1 MAMIT
6 GAVHDRD
13 FAPRQSGELGVQGWL
28 VGLDD
33 QQVVGAAVDEETSV
47 VALGV
52 QRVGGDHHTGKVQ
65 AGQQRRKHR
74 DLVGGGG
81 HVPLGDH
88 AAVVVARRCQEMRL
102 VAVTTRAAQPLAVNR
117 DHAAVAWP
125 VQPIGQPRADGD
137 IHRVAVHPC
146 EHPADGRLAGTWQR
160 RVSGSRRTK
169 RGQDRPGRVS
179 GPLGDRGHTP
189 GAGQHRRSANGEHAG
204 QGMPPSPPVT
214 RVGDR
219 RQPFQQARA
228 FARNEQASMVKDGDG
243 SGDGRRSGGRHGGP
257 SGHEET
263 SSAWSRN
270 PVPASHPSGQTTLVG
285 HHGTLT
291 EPWANG

>member
-1 MAMIT
+1 VHAWEASSLKVTSRTQCSRFSIVQCPRSQLGGAGRAEGQAGDRVHGDGAPAAAAGRADTAGGLDPLGGVRKAQAGHGRDLQGPDLDPPMAMIT

-13 FAPRQSGELGVQGWL
+13 LAPRQSGELGVQGWL

-33 QQVVGAAVDEETSV
+33 QQVVGAAVDEETGV

-52 QRVGGDHHTGKVQ
+52 RRVGGDHHTGKVQ

-88 AAVVVARRCQEMRL
+88 AAVVVARRCQEMHL

-125 VQPIGQPRADGD
+125 VQPVSQPRADGG

-146 EHPADGRLAGTWQR
+146 EHPAYGRLAGDVAAAGE
-160 RVSGSRRTK
+160 RVTAHPK

-189 GAGQHRRSANGEHAG
+189 GRRPA
-204 QGMPPSPPVT
+204 PPQ
-214 RVGDR
+214 R
-219 RQPFQQARA
+219 
-228 FARNEQASMVKDGDG
+228 
-243 SGDGRRSGGRHGGP
+243 
-257 SGHEET
+257 
-263 SSAWSRN
+263 
-270 PVPASHPSGQTTLVG
+270 
-285 HHGTLT
+285 
-291 EPWANG
+291 